1 MRLDDL
7 ISIIPFKQKQG
18 EGNPLLSSVENDH
31 RKVKE
36 GSLFICIKGYTVD
49 GHDLAPDAV
58 KNGAAA
64 IISEKPLNVDVP
76 VVIVKNTSKVMA
88 QVADQFYGH
97 PTQKL
102 TLIGITGTNGKT
114 TISHLI
120 EKLFN
125 DKNQTT
131 GLIGTMYTKI
141 GKEIFETK
149 NTTPDS
155 LTLQKTFHQMV
166 EASVET
172 AVMEVSSHALDM
184 GRVFGCDYDI
194 AVFSNLTQDHLDYH
208 GTMENYQYAKGLL
221 FSRLGNTYTDGKPKY
236 AILNADDQASL
247 MYEKATS
254 ANVVTYG
261 IHQAADIK
269 AENIQITAQGS
280 SFKLITPNESVE
292 VTLPLVG
299 KFNIYNCLAAIAV
312 GLVSNIPLHEI
323 IQSLKEIK
331 GVSGRFER
339 VYGGQDFTVLVDYS
353 HTPDSLENALKT
365 INEFA
370 ENKVYAIVGCG
381 GDRDKTKRPLM
392 AQVACEYSTNP
403 IFTSDNPRS
412 EDPEAILDD
421 MTDGV
426 PGMSYERI
434 TDRKEA
440 IYEAIRQAQPKDVIL
455 IAGKGHEDYQII
467 GKEVIHFD
475 DKEVA
480 MEAIQ
485 EKLNSQQKE
494 ERV

>member
-7 ISIIPFKQKQG
+7 ISIIPFKRKQG
-18 EGNPLLSSVENDH
+18 EGNPSLTSIENDH
-31 RKVKE
+31 RKVNI

-49 GHDLAPDAV
+49 GHDLAPEAV
-58 KNGAAA
+58 KNGAVA
-64 IISEKPLNVDVP
+64 IISEKPLDVDVP
-76 VVIVKNTSKVMA
+76 VVIVKSTAKVMA

-102 TLIGITGTNGKT
+102 NLIGITGTNGKT

-120 EKLFN
+120 EKLFK
-125 DKNQTT
+125 DINQVT

-141 GKEIFETK
+141 GNETFETK

-155 LTLQKTFHQMV
+155 LTLQKTFHSMT
-166 EASVET
+166 EKGVET
-172 AVMEVSSHALDM
+172 AVMEVSSHALEM

-208 GTMENYQYAKGLL
+208 GTMENYRYAKGLL
-221 FSRLGNTYTDGKPKY
+221 FARMGNAYRDGKPKY
-236 AILNADDQASL
+236 AILNADDEASI
-247 MYEKATS
+247 MYERATA

-261 IHQAADIK
+261 IHQAADVK
-269 AENIQITAQGS
+269 AENIRITAQGS
-280 SFKLITPNESVE
+280 SFTLITPAEKVE
-292 VTLPLVG
+292 VSLPLIG

-312 GLVSNIPLHEI
+312 GLVSNIPLQQI

-365 INEFA
+365 VNEFA
-370 ENKVYAIVGCG
+370 EKKVYAIVGCG

-412 EDPEAILDD
+412 EDPESILDD
-421 MTDGV
+421 MTNGV
-426 PGMSYERI
+426 LGKDYKRI
-434 TDRKEA
+434 TDRREA
-440 IYEAIRQAQPKDVIL
+440 IYEAIKQAEPKDVIL

-475 DKEVA
+475 DREVA
-480 MEAIQ
+480 MEAIK